1 MRQYLFQYIINRDL
15 PQFVRERILQVIA
28 IMVKRASVDDSGRE
42 RANLLQEVENLIVN
56 AEPQKKILGCQILT
70 NLMQEYA
77 STVRSTDVGLPWEVH
92 FKAKKSFEATDL
104 KRIFQFCIY
113 LLSEIVKN
121 DLPYPNNMVEL
132 IGHLLR
138 ICERILTWTYVSR
151 LHILS
156 NKINFSII
164 NQYFS

>member
-92 FKAKKSFEATDL
+92 FKAKKVL
-104 KRIFQFCIY
+104 KPPI
-113 LLSEIVKN
+113 
-121 DLPYPNNMVEL
+121 
-132 IGHLLR
+132 
-138 ICERILTWTYVSR
+138 
-151 LHILS
+151 
-156 NKINFSII
+156 
-164 NQYFS
+164 

>member
-1 MRQYLFQYIINRDL
+1 MGGAFQS
-15 PQFVRERILQVIA
+15 E
-28 IMVKRASVDDSGRE
+28 
-42 RANLLQEVENLIVN
+42 
-56 AEPQKKILGCQILT
+56 
-70 NLMQEYA
+70 
-77 STVRSTDVGLPWEVH
+77 
-92 FKAKKSFEATDL
+92 KSFEATDL